1 MNNYKVLV
9 LIINYGT
16 NQNEFCL
23 SLIKELKNIKN
34 YLLDIKV
41 FSSTEQV
48 FDECENFYVQ
58 NYSGHDFS
66 NSIYDYLKKCDLSNY
81 THVLMT
87 ENDILFT
94 QKNFDYY
101 FKYEKKFLDKNLTF
115 GFLRYEIKE
124 NEKFLIDCGYNEGK
138 ICFKSNKGIVEIL
151 ENKLF
156 RNENCHQGCW
166 MFSVNN
172 LKKIIHVISHGA
184 SLEDKISNYFYSE
197 FWPGTNLGIK
207 KFIPFCDFE
216 QSLIHHQSNKYVNVY
231 NDLPSVSE
239 LINQRNEYI
248 ICN

>member
-1 MNNYKVLV
+1 
-9 LIINYGT
+9 
-16 NQNEFCL
+16 
-23 SLIKELKNIKN
+23 
-34 YLLDIKV
+34 
-41 FSSTEQV
+41 
-48 FDECENFYVQ
+48 
-58 NYSGHDFS
+58 
-66 NSIYDYLKKCDLSNY
+66 
-81 THVLMT
+81 
-87 ENDILFT
+87 
-94 QKNFDYY
+94 
-101 FKYEKKFLDKNLTF
+101 
-115 GFLRYEIKE
+115 
-124 NEKFLIDCGYNEGK
+124 
-138 ICFKSNKGIVEIL
+138 
-151 ENKLF
+151 
-156 RNENCHQGCW
+156 

>member
-1 MNNYKVLV
+1 MNDYKVLV

-16 NQNEFCL
+16 NQSEFCL

-34 YLLDIKV
+34 YLLDIKI

-48 FDECENFYVQ
+48 FDECENFYIQ
-58 NYSGHDFS
+58 NYEGYNFS
-66 NSIYDYLKKCDLSNY
+66 NSIYDYLKKSNLSNY

-101 FKYEKKFLDKNLTF
+101 FEYEKKKLSEDLTF

-124 NEKFLIDCGYNEGK
+124 NQKFLIDCGHNEDK
-138 ICFKSNKGIVEIL
+138 ICFKSNEGIVEIL

-156 RNENCHQGCW
+156 RTKNCHQGCW
-166 MFSVNN
+166 MFSVKN
-172 LKKIIHVISHGA
+172 LQKIIHIILPGL

-197 FWPGTNLGIK
+197 IWPGTSLGIK
-207 KFIPFCDFE
+207 KFTPFCDFE
-216 QSLIHHQSNKYVNVY
+216 NFLIHHQSNKYINIY
-231 NDLPSVSE
+231 DDLPSVSE